1 MLVNRQGKTMKQTID
16 FQYPISYVKAGHQN
30 PDHAFGRGSVEVE
43 IREIRADLA
52 PVVFEVGN
60 PVRSYNPTV
69 DLFRKKADGQLRK
82 VAMIDGDFFVEDE
95 SAADL
100 SAKMADLRTIN
111 STPFGTVK
119 PASFDINTSWRDGR
133 QSKVETLKPTT
144 DIDEIRRQHG
154 KWRNGKY
161 VSIRED
167 LTKDDGGKQMATDLK
182 KRASEII
189 LVEGTIFLKCREP
202 ILTITDYHKELRIT
216 ERNDRWSPNAP
227 YPKSWR
233 GFSSSLR
240 DSQGFLA
247 FMRKHKLFDG
257 RTGEPEFK
265 VHDASVCRYDGT
277 TSDVQMI
284 ANEMLNTFGRDARAL
299 PRDILEASF
308 VLEDTL
314 QREPQRLHTIS
325 PRLVSALKQLLQTK
339 VEKIDRQQALIAK
352 YQMRRTDLSKY
363 AHYPQSEEQV
373 ARSNFH
379 VAAVVHQRKDGSKA
393 VKKQALIALERW
405 EAGAG
410 YDRLPIETTDAMF
423 AVYDDFIVREVNTTW
438 QLRMMSERACAD
450 YDDLLAAVLEG
461 SNLLEIAKKPETT
474 TNLYGEEVIL
484 TSETSAVVA
493 VNADGARVI
502 ANSPAL
508 IDDEKTLEVARS
520 YLTDAAEKKIQHDMA
535 TAMMKG
541 PKR

>member
-1 MLVNRQGKTMKQTID
+1 MKQTID

-30 PDHAFGRGSVEVE
+30 PVHVFGKSSVEVE
-43 IREIRADLA
+43 IREIGADLA

-60 PVRSYNPTV
+60 PVEQYNPAT

-100 SAKMADLRTIN
+100 SEKMANLRTIN

-119 PASFDINTSWRDGR
+119 PANFDVSQSYRDGR
-133 QSKVETLKPTT
+133 STTVTTLKPMTH
-144 DIDEIRRQHG
+144 IEEIRRLHG

-161 VSIRED
+161 VSIREE
-167 LTKDDGGKQMATDLK
+167 LTKDDGGQRMAATLK
-182 KRASEII
+182 ERASEII
-189 LVEGTIFLKCREP
+189 LVDGTIFLKCREP
-202 ILTITDYHKELRIT
+202 ILKMSDYGSKLRIGQRGDT
-216 ERNDRWSPNAP
+216 WSANAP

-233 GFSSSLR
+233 GYSSSLR
-240 DSQGFLA
+240 DSEGFLA

-257 RTGEPEFK
+257 RSGEPEFK

-284 ANEMLNTFGRDARAL
+284 ADEMLKGFGRDARAL

-314 QREPQRLHTIS
+314 QREPDRLHAIS
-325 PRLVSALKQLLQTK
+325 PRLVAALQQLVTTK
-339 VEKIDRQQALIAK
+339 VEKIDRQAALIAK
-352 YQMRRTDLSKY
+352 YQMKRTDLSKHVY
-363 AHYPQSEEQV
+363 YHQSEDQM
-373 ARSNFH
+373 ARTNFH
-379 VAAVVHQRKDGSKA
+379 VAALVHQKKDGSKA
-393 VKKQALIALERW
+393 IKQKALLALERW

-423 AVYDDFIVREVNTTW
+423 AVYSDFTVREVNTTW
-438 QLRMMSERACAD
+438 QLRMLSQRAGAD
-450 YDDLLAAVLEG
+450 YDALLAAVING
-461 SNLLEIAKKPETT
+461 SRLIEIAKKPETT

-484 TSETSAVVA
+484 TSGASAIVA
-493 VNADGARVI
+493 VKAGEPRVI
-502 ANSPAL
+502 ANKTAV
-508 IDDEKTLEVARS
+508 IDDEEALEIAGS
-520 YLTDAAEKKIQHDMA
+520 YLADARETKMQHDMA
-535 TAMMKG
+535 TAMLKG
-541 PKR
+541 PTR